1 MRNVTTC
8 DYIGFVKKTKSAV
21 TYEISEKNT
30 APSVLREVAAVPGI
44 GNVINVRAAKTHLSA
59 LLDLVAGGQEIVITS
74 AGEPKVK
81 LVSYHMKK
89 KQKVFPGAKEHLKKI
104 PLRPGPPAEEIIRA
118 DRDGRGW

>member
-1 MRNVTTC
+1 M
-8 DYIGFVKKTKSAV
+8 KKAKSGL
-21 TYEISEKNT
+21 TYRINETAT
-30 APSVLREVAAVPGI
+30 APSVLKEVAAVAGI
-44 GNVINVRAAKTHLSA
+44 GNVINVRAAKAHLSA

-74 AGEPKVK
+74 DGQPKVK

-89 KQKVFPGAKEHLKKI
+89 QRKVFSGAKEHLKKI